1 MEGSSKLNV
10 IVWISIILNFYYFNL
25 QMVRVENNEFSLTES
40 FNDSKMFAS
49 KNVHSILHFHML
61 EIKPTKVILSAPT
74 SYFYDTKES
83 NPHIHPY
90 KHASPHGRTHVHTR
104 NHTTAKSPNTFLKKI
119 VCSFHQKA
127 SFPGL
132 SSVKIFCKTT
142 WTALCVQILQLQ
154 IV

>member
-25 QMVRVENNEFSLTES
+25 QMVRVENNEFSVTES

-49 KNVHSILHFHML
+49 QNVNSILHFHML

-83 NPHIHPY
+83 IPHIHPY
-90 KHASPHGRTHVHTR
+90 KHASPHGLTHMCTR
-104 NHTTAKSPNTFLKKI
+104 IIIQQQNHPTLSLKKYF
-119 VCSFHQKA
+119 VVFTRRHL
-127 SFPGL
+127 FL
-132 SSVKIFCKTT
+132 VSV
-142 WTALCVQILQLQ
+142 Q
-154 IV
+154 